1 MPARSLLLITEKLTI
16 MAKLN
21 FEKLSQKIGELLREI
36 SNLKTNLKE
45 KEGLVLQKENI
56 IREHK
61 ETIQQLKRDLLFQQG
76 ANEKLREEKILC
88 EEEIGMLKKKMAR
101 KKVKT
106 D

>member
-1 MPARSLLLITEKLTI
+1 